1 MDDVREVIRKRAL
14 QNALFYGGKAQ
25 KGAVLGKL
33 MAARPDLRPRAREI
47 TSLVEE
53 VLEGVN
59 SMGLDDIRAE
69 LADLD
74 PSLLQRPGGRD
85 REEMTRLP
93 DLKGAEGPV
102 TMRFAPSPSG
112 PLHIGHSRAAIL
124 NDEYVKR
131 YGGEL
136 ILRLEDTN
144 PANIMEEA
152 YDWIPGDMEWLGV
165 KLGRTVVQSDRFDEY
180 LARGRKLL
188 ELGGA
193 YVCTCDV
200 ERWRALKNASEPCPH
215 REREPGEQL
224 ADWDGMLDGGYAP
237 GEASMVVKTDL
248 AHSNPAVRDFVA
260 FRIVDTPH
268 PRTGDRH
275 RVYPMYNF
283 SVVVDDHLMGMTHV
297 LRGKDHLNNT
307 IRQGYVYRY
316 MGWKVPL
323 FTHYGW
329 VSIEETI
336 LKTTTIK
343 EGIADGRFSGWDD
356 VRLGTFRSLARRGYD
371 PNSLR
376 RYWLEVGI
384 KDVDINF
391 SWETLNAMNKEL
403 VDPLARRYS
412 FVADPVPLHL
422 KGAPEGGLRSSAP
435 LFPGQPE
442 MGAREHALVPDGTG
456 SIQLMVSG
464 EDGPSFMAGITIRL
478 KDLCNLE
485 VTGAAGVQGAEGAE
499 GGEGTAG
506 GPAEVRAAYSGNDR
520 SVVKSGAPIIHW
532 TPADGAV
539 AGAVQMPDGS
549 TRRGVFEPGLLEY
562 LREAGARVVQLERF
576 GFANLSAEG
585 EKIEGAF
592 LHG

>member
-1 MDDVREVIRKRAL
+1 MDDVHDIIRKRAL

-33 MAARPDLRPRAREI
+33 MAERPDLRPRAREI

-53 VLEGVN
+53 VLVQVN
-59 SMGLDDIRAE
+59 GMGLDDIRAQLSE
-69 LADLD
+69 LD
-74 PSLLQRPGGRD
+74 PSLLQRPEGRD
-85 REEMTRLP
+85 REQMTRLP
-93 DLKGAEGPV
+93 DLEGAEGPV

-136 ILRLEDTN
+136 TLRLEDTN
-144 PANIMEEA
+144 PANIMEDA

-165 KLGRTVVQSDRFDEY
+165 KLDRTVIQSDRFDEY
-180 LARGRKLL
+180 LKHGRRIL

-215 REREPGEQL
+215 REREQEDQL
-224 ADWDGMLDGGYAP
+224 SGWDRMLDGGYAP

-260 FRIVDTPH
+260 FRIVDAPH
-268 PRTGDRH
+268 PGTGDRH

-307 IRQGYVYRY
+307 IRQGFVYRY
-316 MGWKVPL
+316 MQWKEPL

-343 EGIADGRFSGWDD
+343 EGIGDGRFSGWDD

-371 PNSLR
+371 PDSLR

-391 SWETLNAMNKEL
+391 SWETLNAMNKDI
-403 VDPLARRYS
+403 VNPRARRYF
-412 FVADPVPLHL
+412 FVADPISLGVT
-422 KGAPEGGLRSSAP
+422 GAGELRSSAP
-435 LFPGQPE
+435 LFPGEPE
-442 MGAREHALVPDGTG
+442 RGTREHVLAPDDTG
-456 SIQLMVSG
+456 EISLMVSG
-464 EDGPSFMAGITIRL
+464 EDRLSFTSGNTVRL

-485 VTGAAGVQGAEGAE
+485 ITAAE
-499 GGEGTAG
+499 GGS
-506 GPAEVRAAYSGNDR
+506 GPGDGPTRLGAAYSGNHL
-520 SVVKSGAPIIHW
+520 SVVKEGAPIIHRA
-532 TPADGAV
+532 PSEGAV
-539 AGAVQMPDGS
+539 AGTVQMPDG
-549 TRRGVFEPGLLEY
+549 TERRGVFESGLQEY
-562 LREAGARVVQLERF
+562 LREKGGQVVQLERF
-576 GFANLSAEG
+576 GFANLAAQGDE
-585 EKIEGAF
+585 IEGAF